1 MGNATEDIKDLADE
15 ITETNDED
23 GVAKFLEKL
32 NKTRNVWKFVKDK

>member
-32 NKTRNVWKFVKDK
+32 NKTRNV